1 MGHMSIAYLT
11 NNSQNKIS
19 FIQNI
24 WTKCSRIDPVYEDFF
39 SPDIL
44 KLNIEPL
51 CNRMISWSCHILRI
65 AI

>member
-39 SPDIL
+39 LQIFL
-44 KLNIEPL
+44 G
-51 CNRMISWSCHILRI
+51 
-65 AI
+65 